1 MVMCTI
7 FFPWIGFT
15 GGGGELFPPP
25 LQRAS
30 TPSLSPPH
38 PHTMTQLTSLSWLAI
53 MPKISRENR
62 SLGGCKVATQP
73 PYPLVCF
80 GQQ

>member
-1 MVMCTI
+1 MCTI

-30 TPSLSPPH
+30 TPSLSPLH

-53 MPKISRENR
+53 MPKINRENR
-62 SLGGCKVATQP
+62 SLGG
-73 PYPLVCF
+73 
-80 GQQ
+80 